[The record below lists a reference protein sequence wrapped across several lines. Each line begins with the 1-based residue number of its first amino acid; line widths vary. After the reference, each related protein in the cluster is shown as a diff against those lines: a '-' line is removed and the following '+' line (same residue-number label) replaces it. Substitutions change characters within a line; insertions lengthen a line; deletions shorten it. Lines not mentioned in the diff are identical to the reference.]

1 MKRTI
6 INFFKIIL
14 ANING
19 PKSTMKYFSKSDFT
33 LFTGCTSETCF
44 VNGYTAEIHLRKV
57 KQTFFTLTQ
66 QHCMQEF
73 IYMHKK
79 HSGKWV
85 FFNTL
90 GIACSVHIQKE
101 CIHFPFLYGFHFRKC
116 FRFWHLAS
124 TQIWQILVANHKTN
138 GNIDMFLRIAGQFA
152 DLNAVNLK
160 QQIKKITK

>member
-1 MKRTI
+1 MHFDLAHFEKKKLKRTI

-19 PKSTMKYFSKSDFT
+19 LKSTMKYFSKTDFT

-85 FFNTL
+85 FLIRWALHVQYTYKN
-90 GIACSVHIQKE
+90 SV
-101 CIHFPFLYGFHFRKC
+101 FT
-116 FRFWHLAS
+116 FRFYMDFIFGNVFVFD
-124 TQIWQILVANHKTN
+124 IWPARKY
-138 GNIDMFLRIAGQFA
+138 DKF
-152 DLNAVNLK
+152 
-160 QQIKKITK
+160 